1 MSLID
6 RARRTV
12 SNTIRQVKKDP
23 LAAGKK
29 AGDQIKKG
37 YDTYKKV
44 STAAKDAFENVKD
57 LKAGKGFR
65 ATMKANAD
73 KVVSKAMDPK
83 TKLNLAGKLG
93 IAGKAFGAVT
103 SAAKLPGQIGTA
115 FGDVRNAV
123 RSGSR
128 KDFDQAVGSVAAA
141 GKGVVSTI
149 NNGLS
154 VARDVQKFGSAY
166 KAASGAF
173 KAAVPGAGP
182 KLARAAA
189 GAAARSA
196 FEGAT
201 SSAAKAATRTAVK
214 SAVSAGGA
222 SVRAAAG
229 TASRAAARAALET
242 GGKAAAKAAT
252 TAAAKAAAGPL
263 ARAAG
268 RFAPG
273 ANIAIAAMDTAAAY
287 SAVRDPNASTTK
299 KVTSVITA
307 VGSIAAAT
315 NIPVVSQA
323 GAAVSAV
330 SSFVGGLFG

>member
-1 MSLID
+1 MSFID

-12 SNTIRQVKKDP
+12 NNTIRQVKKDP
-23 LAAGKK
+23 IAAGKK
-29 AGDQIKKG
+29 AADQIKKG

-44 STAAKDAFENVKD
+44 ATAGKDAFENVRD
-57 LKAGKGFR
+57 LRNGNGFR
-65 ATMKANAD
+65 ATMRANAD
-73 KVVSKAMDPK
+73 KVVANATDPK

-93 IAGKAFGAVT
+93 IAGKALGTIT

-115 FGDVRNAV
+115 VGDIRNAV

-128 KDFDQAVGSVAAA
+128 EDFDKAVGSVAAA
-141 GKGVVSTI
+141 GKGVVGTI
-149 NNGLS
+149 NGGLGI
-154 VARDVQKFGSAY
+154 ARDVQKFGSAY

-173 KAAVPGAGP
+173 RAAVPGAGP
-182 KLARAAA
+182 GLARAAA

-201 SSAAKAATRTAVK
+201 SAVTKGATRTALRG
-214 SAVSAGGA
+214 AVEAGGA
-222 SVRAAAG
+222 SIRAATG
-229 TASRAAARAALET
+229 TASRAAGRAALEA
-242 GGKAAAKAAT
+242 GGKAASRAAT
-252 TAAAKAAAGPL
+252 TAAARAAAGPL
-263 ARAAG
+263 AKAAG